1 MLHTNQSSN
10 AQAIF
15 QPSRNGP
22 CATKPRLHRRG
33 APLVLT
39 FSRKI
44 ELSVVCACCA
54 KRVPMGVRTGPI
66 VPQYAGTV
74 LYRSF
79 WRIGAREHRS
89 TEHRSTG
96 APEHGAPEHRSTG
109 LIDWIE
115 HQSTEHR
122 STEHGISRS
131 ARPFS
136 RNLAVQIGAR
146 SVRQSSYLYFIS
158 ADLNS

>member
-1 MLHTNQSSN
+1 MVDALQDL
-10 AQAIF
+10 
-15 QPSRNGP
+15 G
-22 CATKPRLHRRG
+22 
-33 APLVLT
+33 
-39 FSRKI
+39 
-44 ELSVVCACCA
+44 
-54 KRVPMGVRTGPI
+54 MGVRTGPI

-146 SVRQSSYLYFIS
+146 SVRQSSYLYFR